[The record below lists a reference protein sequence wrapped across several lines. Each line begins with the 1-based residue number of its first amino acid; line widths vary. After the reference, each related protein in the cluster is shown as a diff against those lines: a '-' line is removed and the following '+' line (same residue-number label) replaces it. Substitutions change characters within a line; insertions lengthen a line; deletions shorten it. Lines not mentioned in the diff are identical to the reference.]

1 MKKSKQKKAFTLTEL
16 LVVVIVIGVLSAVV
30 LPKFS
35 KVVETRKTT
44 EAEELMSAV
53 RTEQEK
59 RCALDKSYVTSLT
72 AVKDI
77 VPSGT
82 SKNYAYSLTSTG
94 MEAQSKGK
102 YGYTLKM
109 PSYADGRICCENE
122 AECAKLNKDY
132 PLCSALMARADY
144 RSGAECA
151 GESEEKQCTGS
162 STRSCGCNNG
172 GTQTRTCDTSTGTW
186 SGWSACSI
194 SDACSC
200 EGESTRA
207 CGCQGKGTQTRTCN
221 TSNGTWGE
229 WGACSVADEC
239 ECTGTK
245 PEESQTC
252 NDCGTQT
259 RSVTCNASTGEWSTG
274 AWGECS
280 KTEEECLEEQD
291 CCSDSL
297 SESAFKEC
305 LAAKYGLSSTE
316 YVCANGTN
324 LGYHADIG
332 SISGA
337 AACAS
342 KLVGFGCFLR
352 AANGR
357 CESSDTYCQQ
367 LRSDNIGWI
376 SGGFKK
382 YACSGA
388 TPNISAPTPVEPEEQ
403 WTWQTADWSNSLIRN
418 GSCNSM
424 NPSAIVA
431 EHCASSKA
439 MNGMVDSCPSTPT
452 EGVQCQLSCRLGGKV
467 YPKGTL
473 MNYDQLV
480 ANHTVLSAFNDVSCT
495 CLGSM
500 VGSGPD
506 AHCGGNQAC
515 HTICVIPYT
524 HTVKYAVKQ

>member
-1 MKKSKQKKAFTLTEL
+1 MQTSHKRKKAFTLTEL

-151 GESEEKQCTGS
+151 GEPEEKQCTGS
-162 STRSCGCNNG
+162 STQSCGCNNG

-194 SDACSC
+194 SDAC
-200 EGESTRA
+200 
-207 CGCQGKGTQTRTCN
+207 
-221 TSNGTWGE
+221 
-229 WGACSVADEC
+229 

-259 RSVTCNASTGEWSTG
+259 RSVTCDTATGQWKTG
-274 AWGECS
+274 NWNTCS
-280 KTEEECLEEQD
+280 KTEAECTTCPEGKVLENGVCVCEESWEKDL
-291 CCSDSL
+291 
-297 SESAFKEC
+297 
-305 LAAKYGLSSTE
+305 
-316 YVCANGTN
+316 
-324 LGYHADIG
+324 
-332 SISGA
+332 
-337 AACAS
+337 
-342 KLVGFGCFLR
+342 
-352 AANGR
+352 
-357 CESSDTYCQQ
+357 
-367 LRSDNIGWI
+367 
-376 SGGFKK
+376 
-382 YACSGA
+382 CSGEV
-388 TPNISAPTPVEPEEQ
+388 TCGDGSTSVL
-403 WTWQTADWSNSLIRN
+403 TWNEDTCQ
-418 GSCNSM
+418 C
-424 NPSAIVA
+424 
-431 EHCASSKA
+431 E
-439 MNGMVDSCPSTPT
+439 DSCPKETTEFYNLVCGRTDYWKASTNVNTHPT
-452 EGVQCQLSCRLGGKV
+452 LEAARNACEKYGQNVSFCVAMPGSSNCSDPNKPCEITQGWGKCFSCSQEKCTNGGLG
-467 YPKGTL
+467 TCSTC
-473 MNYDQLV
+473 D
-480 ANHTVLSAFNDVSCT
+480 CT
-495 CLGSM
+495 CYIG
-500 VGSGPD
+500 
-506 AHCGGNQAC
+506 
-515 HTICVIPYT
+515 
-524 HTVKYAVKQ
+524 

>member
-1 MKKSKQKKAFTLTEL
+1 MQTSHKRKKAFTLTEL

-59 RCALDKSYVTSLT
+59 RCALDKNYLT
-72 AVKDI
+72 DFKAIEDI
-77 VPSGT
+77 AASKS

-151 GESEEKQCTGS
+151 GEPEEKQCTGS
-162 STRSCGCNNG
+162 STQSCGCNNG

-245 PEESQTC
+245 PEESRTC
-252 NDCGTQT
+252 NNCGTQT
-259 RSVTCNASTGEWSTG
+259 RSVTCNASTGEWSAG
-274 AWGECS
+274 AWSACS
-280 KTEEECLEEQD
+280 KTQEECDEEKD
-291 CCSDSL
+291 CCSDSVSDFSGCIL
-297 SESAFKEC
+297 K
-305 LAAKYGLSSTE
+305 KYGADSTE
-316 YVCANGTN
+316 YVCANGSN
-324 LGYHADIG
+324 IGWHPDIG

-337 AACAS
+337 AACVS
-342 KLVGFGCFLR
+342 KLVGFGCMLR
-352 AANGR
+352 AANNK
-357 CESSDTYCQQ
+357 CAASDTYCQK
-367 LRSDNIGWI
+367 LRTLNSSWI

-382 YACSGA
+382 YACTGA
-388 TPNISAPTPVEPEEQ
+388 TPDVPKPETPTTPTDPNPGTFSCCRVELAPIKNFNYSDLFGQVNCLNAAGMPNAKCPDNIQPGVKM
-403 WTWQTADWSNSLIRN
+403 N
-418 GSCNSM
+418 GSHGGLNCTYRY
-424 NPSAIVA
+424 
-431 EHCASSKA
+431 
-439 MNGMVDSCPSTPT
+439 DCPFSGYGQGLGPYK
-452 EGVQCQLSCRLGGKV
+452 GFVQKLKCV
-467 YPKGTL
+467 
-473 MNYDQLV
+473 NYGD
-480 ANHTVLSAFNDVSCT
+480 TCT
-495 CLGSM
+495 SDEVEWL
-500 VGSGPD
+500 
-506 AHCGGNQAC
+506 
-515 HTICVIPYT
+515 
-524 HTVKYAVKQ
+524 

>member
-1 MKKSKQKKAFTLTEL
+1 MDTSHKRKKAFTLTEL

-151 GESEEKQCTGS
+151 GEPEEKQCTGS
-162 STRSCGCNNG
+162 STQSCGCNNG

-186 SGWSACSI
+186 SSWSACSI

-229 WGACSVADEC
+229 WGTCSVADEC

-280 KTEEECLEEQD
+280 KTEQECCAGNWDYATSKCVD
-291 CCSDSL
+291 CAGSNKWN
-297 SESAFKEC
+297 A
-305 LAAKYGLSSTE
+305 
-316 YVCANGTN
+316 YVCCPDGYKWLADKSKCCMPYPPTAGWVEERDAGCWKQECTGGSEATSIIKWQTGGAN
-324 LGYHADIG
+324 LGHASGGEAYWEAEQWCSNMFTKCTYYQQADMFCYSVG
-332 SISGA
+332 QKCYLEAQKLDFYPGGA
-337 AACAS
+337 A
-342 KLVGFGCFLR
+342 G
-352 AANGR
+352 
-357 CESSDTYCQQ
+357 SS
-367 LRSDNIGWI
+367 
-376 SGGFKK
+376 
-382 YACSGA
+382 YAEFVCSLLECKQTGMTEA
-388 TPNISAPTPVEPEEQ
+388 VEP
-403 WTWQTADWSNSLIRN
+403 
-418 GSCNSM
+418 SC
-424 NPSAIVA
+424 
-431 EHCASSKA
+431 EW
-439 MNGMVDSCPSTPT
+439 
-452 EGVQCQLSCRLGGKV
+452 VQL
-467 YPKGTL
+467 
-473 MNYDQLV
+473 
-480 ANHTVLSAFNDVSCT
+480 F
-495 CLGSM
+495 
-500 VGSGPD
+500 
-506 AHCGGNQAC
+506 
-515 HTICVIPYT
+515 
-524 HTVKYAVKQ
+524 